1 MDEKTSVMK
10 KIIQLKERLLNKND
24 IIDSSI
30 VKLYN
35 ELESQFRK
43 SFPQIPFY
51 YLPIRQPSWLEFIFQ
66 GPHSYDKKLNP
77 ILERLEYMISYFP
90 DEIVERN
97 IMIQNV
103 RIENFYQK
111 INQMKID
118 NSKKQIIIQN
128 INQLEKEFK
137 KPRKDKQK
145 IIDLI
150 KKLLLYELPKEI
162 LLWMIRILLSII
174 PLK

>member
-1 MDEKTSVMK
+1 MDEELPIMK
-10 KIIQLKERLLNKND
+10 KIIQLKDRLLNKDD
-24 IIDSSI
+24 IIDAYI
-30 VKLYN
+30 IRLYN
-35 ELESQFRK
+35 ELESQFK
-43 SFPQIPFY
+43 KIFSQVPFY
-51 YLPIRQPSWLEFIFQ
+51 YQPIRQPSRLEFIFR
-66 GPHSYDKKLNP
+66 GAFSYSRKLNP

-111 INQMKID
+111 IDQMNID
-118 NSKKQIIIQN
+118 NSQKQTIIQN

-137 KPRKDKQK
+137 KPIKNKQK
-145 IIDLI
+145 IIDSI
-150 KKLLLYELPKEI
+150 KKLLSYDLPKEI
-162 LLWMIRILLSII
+162 LLWIIKILLSII